1 MSLQRILLILQALD
15 PFDAL
20 LKDTT
25 DSSQANETR
34 EKSDIAVTVNIDDDD
49 DDHNAD
55 DHHGDVHED
64 DDDHHT
70 GNMEFFFLIFHLM
83 VTFSNKK

>member
-1 MSLQRILLILQALD
+1 MNYFLQALD

-25 DSSQANETR
+25 DSSQTR
-34 EKSDIAVTVNIDDDD
+34 EKSDIGVTVNIDDDD

-55 DHHGDVHED
+55 QADGDVHD
-64 DDDHHT
+64 DDDEHHT
-70 GNMEFFFLIFHLM
+70 GIVKDFDL
-83 VTFSNKK
+83 TR